1 MLAGP
6 SYSIH
11 TSWSGGVSALELG
24 IDLIRKGFCEAAVVT
39 TASLIFYRA
48 TATEYADMNLHTPG
62 GRCRSFDADGNHL
75 LIYFL
80 SKITIDSISYCN
92 CNIELANYALLPLRN
107 YWFEKAKQNATAI
120 VVLK

>member
-48 TATEYADMNLHTPG
+48 AATEYADMNLLTPG

-92 CNIELANYALLPLRN
+92 IELANYALLPLRN
-107 YWFEKAKQNATAI
+107 YCFEKSKQNATAI
-120 VVLK
+120 VILK

>member
-1 MLAGP
+1 MGSMTMLVGP

-11 TSWSGGVSALELG
+11 TSWSGGVSALEHG

-48 TATEYADMNLHTPG
+48 AATEYADMNLLTPG

-75 LIYFL
+75 LILFFVQEY
-80 SKITIDSISYCN
+80 Y
-92 CNIELANYALLPLRN
+92 
-107 YWFEKAKQNATAI
+107 
-120 VVLK
+120 